1 MVTRTVRNER
11 ERDGLLT
18 LLKKRKLPMT
28 VTIED
33 GRLRSTEQNRL
44 QRLWLKEASEQLGD
58 RTPEELRAYCKLTIA
73 VPILRAEN
81 DEFRFKYDA
90 VIRPLPYVAKL
101 AIMSEPL
108 DLPVTR
114 LMTVDQ
120 KTRFLNQMHKHL
132 SEMGVQ
138 LTDPDPMEA
147 AR

>member
-1 MVTRTVRNER
+1 MVTRTVKNER

-18 LLKKRKLPMT
+18 LLKKRKLPLT

-33 GRLRSTEQNRL
+33 GGIRSTEQNRL
-44 QRLWLKEASEQLGD
+44 QRLWLNEAAADLH
-58 RTPEELRAYCKLTIA
+58 RPAEELRALCKLQIG

-81 DEFRFKYDA
+81 DEFREKYDKI
-90 VIRPLPYVAKL
+90 VRPLPYETKL
-101 AIMSEPL
+101 ALMAEPL
-108 DLPVTR
+108 DFPITR

-120 KTRFLNQMHKHL
+120 KTKFLDQMHKLL

-147 AR
+147 R